1 MVSQGAVVFMAV
13 SGAIAFL
20 LPIGLIIWFKRKYGA
35 SLKVFF
41 IGALTFFVFA
51 QLLEGGVHVYVLQV
65 NEMTKEAMR
74 NPLWY
79 GVYGCLMAGVFEECG
94 RYIMMRL
101 FLKRHHAWSDGLAFG
116 TGHGGLEAIMITGL
130 SSISLIVYAFAI
142 NSGTFEQLLIND
154 DMKQAL
160 LPIQEQ
166 LLHTP
171 SYEWL
176 LGGIER
182 ISAIA
187 VQIGL
192 SLVVLYAV
200 KSRRPLFLL
209 YSILLHALFNVPAVL
224 YQKRIIEYAAAVE
237 IIVAL
242 LAAVSVYW
250 IIKAKRLFQ

>member
-1 MVSQGAVVFMAV
+1 MVSQEAIVFMAV

-20 LPIGLIIWFKRKYGA
+20 LPIGLIVWFRRKYGA

-65 NEMTKEAMR
+65 NEMTKAAMQ

-79 GVYGCLMAGVFEECG
+79 GVYGCLMAGIFEECG
-94 RYIMMRL
+94 RYIMMSIV
-101 FLKRHHAWSDGLAFG
+101 LKRHDAWKDGLAFG
-116 TGHGGLEAIMITGL
+116 TGHGGLEAILITGL
-130 SSISLIVYAFAI
+130 SSISLIVYAIAI
-142 NSGTFEQLLIND
+142 NSGTFEQLLNNEDI
-154 DMKQAL
+154 KQVL

-166 LLHTP
+166 LLHTH

-182 ISAIA
+182 ISAMA

-192 SLVVLYAV
+192 SLLVLYAV

-224 YQKRIIEYAAAVE
+224 YQKGIIEHAAAVE

-242 LAAVSVYW
+242 IAVISLYW
-250 IIKAKRLFQ
+250 IVKAKSLFR

>member
-1 MVSQGAVVFMAV
+1 MVSQDAVVFMAV

-20 LPIGLIIWFKRKYGA
+20 LPIGLIVWFKRQYGS

-65 NEMTKEAMR
+65 NEVTKEAMR

-79 GVYGCLMAGVFEECG
+79 GIYGCLMAGIFEECG
-94 RYIMMRL
+94 RYIMMR
-101 FLKRHHAWSDGLAFG
+101 FLMKRHYFWADGLAFG
-116 TGHGGLEAIMITGL
+116 AGHGGLEAILITGL
-130 SSISLIVYAFAI
+130 SSISLIVYAVAI
-142 NSGTFEQLLIND
+142 NSGTFEQLFIND
-154 DMKQAL
+154 DIKQAL

-192 SLVVLYAV
+192 SLLVLYAV
-200 KSRRPLFLL
+200 KSRRPQFLL
-209 YSILLHALFNVPAVL
+209 FSILFHALFNVPAVL
-224 YQKRIIEYAAAVE
+224 YQKRIIEHAAVVE
-237 IIVAL
+237 IIIAL
-242 LAAVSVYW
+242 IAAVSVYW
-250 IIKAKRLFQ
+250 IVKAKRLFQ

>member
-1 MVSQGAVVFMAV
+1 MVSQEAVVFLAL

-20 LPIGLIIWFKRKYGA
+20 LPIGLIVWFKRKYGA

-51 QLLEGGVHVYVLQV
+51 QLLEGGVHVYV
-65 NEMTKEAMR
+65 
-74 NPLWY
+74 
-79 GVYGCLMAGVFEECG
+79 
-94 RYIMMRL
+94 
-101 FLKRHHAWSDGLAFG
+101 
-116 TGHGGLEAIMITGL
+116 
-130 SSISLIVYAFAI
+130 
-142 NSGTFEQLLIND
+142 
-154 DMKQAL
+154 QAL

-171 SYEWL
+171 SYEWM

-192 SLVVLYAV
+192 SLLVLYAV

-224 YQKRIIEYAAAVE
+224 YQRGIIEHAAAVE

-242 LAAVSVYW
+242 IAALSVYW
-250 IIKAKRLFQ
+250 IVKAKRVFQ

>member
-1 MVSQGAVVFMAV
+1 MVSQGAVVFMAI

-20 LPIGLIIWFKRKYGA
+20 LPIGLIVWFKRRYGA

-51 QLLEGGVHVYVLQV
+51 QLHVYVLQV
-65 NEMTKEAMR
+65 NEMTKEAMQH
-74 NPLWY
+74 PLWY
-79 GVYGCLMAGVFEECG
+79 GIYGCLMAGIFEECG
-94 RYIMMRL
+94 RYIMMR
-101 FLKRHHAWSDGLAFG
+101 FFMKRHHTWADGLAFG
-116 TGHGGLEAIMITGL
+116 AGHGGLEAILITGL

-154 DMKQAL
+154 DIKQAL

-192 SLVVLYAV
+192 SLLVLYAV
-200 KSRRPLFLL
+200 KIRRPLFLL

-224 YQKRIIEYAAAVE
+224 YQKRIIEHAAAVE

-242 LAAVSVYW
+242 IAAVSVYW
-250 IIKAKRLFQ
+250 IVKAKRLFQ